1 MIIEEGTD
9 VKKKA
14 NKSYYTLDINL
25 KQVNFLDRR
34 VYEREEGVYYPSVT
48 SILNFMPKDKWFE
61 EWLKDVG
68 HNADL
73 IRNKAGREG
82 SQVHEAAERLI
93 DGEQID
99 WMDKNGRAIYN
110 LKVWEMINRFV
121 DFWKTVAP
129 EPVHVEQFLYSD
141 EHKFAGTTDLVV
153 KMGDELW
160 MLDIKTSN
168 SLHRTYDMQ
177 LAAYSKAFE
186 EITGNKIDR
195 AGIIWLKSA
204 KRGPGKK
211 KDSYQG
217 AGWEIKF
224 VNDIDVSFEEFL
236 LVYEIFKLENKNLE
250 PKFRSYPTSLKL

>member
-14 NKSYYTLDINL
+14 NKSYYTLDIKL
-25 KQVNFLDRR
+25 KQVNFLDKR

-82 SQVHEAAERLI
+82 TQVHEAAERLI
-93 DGEQID
+93 AGEEIK
-99 WMDKNGRAIYN
+99 WMDKYGKANYN

-121 DFWKTVAP
+121 DFWKNLNP
-129 EPVHVEQFLYSD
+129 EPIHVEQFLYSD
-141 EHKFAGTTDLVV
+141 EHKFAGTTDLLV
-153 KMGDELW
+153 KVGDETW

-168 SLHRTYDMQ
+168 SLHKTYDMQ
-177 LAAYSKAFE
+177 LSAYCKAYT
-186 EITGNKIDR
+186 EITGNKVDR
-195 AGIIWLKSA
+195 AGVIWLKSS
-204 KRGPGKK
+204 KRGPSKK
-211 KDSYQG
+211 EGVYQG
-217 AGWEIKF
+217 SGWEIKF
-224 VNDIDVSFEEFL
+224 VDDIDRAFQEFL
-236 LVYEIFKLENKNLE
+236 MVYELFKLENKNLE
-250 PKFRSYPTSLKL
+250 PKFRSFPTSLKL

>member
-14 NKSYYTLDINL
+14 NKSYYTLDVNL
-25 KQVNFLDRR
+25 NQVNFLDRR

-82 SQVHEAAERLI
+82 SQVHEAAERLLA
-93 DGEQID
+93 GKQIK

-121 DFWKTVAP
+121 DF
-129 EPVHVEQFLYSD
+129 
-141 EHKFAGTTDLVV
+141 
-153 KMGDELW
+153 
-160 MLDIKTSN
+160 
-168 SLHRTYDMQ
+168 
-177 LAAYSKAFE
+177 
-186 EITGNKIDR
+186 
-195 AGIIWLKSA
+195 
-204 KRGPGKK
+204 
-211 KDSYQG
+211 
-217 AGWEIKF
+217 
-224 VNDIDVSFEEFL
+224 
-236 LVYEIFKLENKNLE
+236 
-250 PKFRSYPTSLKL
+250 